1 MKLKRIAESIR
12 DWGRD
17 CYCDPGKDNTCK
29 KRFCWKLG
37 KLPFGYDHKY
47 TYSNLGYN
55 LKITDMQAACGL
67 SQISKLKEFVKI
79 RRKNFKYL
87 QKKFSSLS
95 NYFIIPQETPNS
107 KASWFG
113 FLLTIRKGVKI
124 NRSDLTRYLDEKKIG
139 TRLLFAGN
147 ITKQPYMK
155 NVKYII
161 SEKLNNTDQIMN
173 SSFWLGVYPGLNKKM
188 LDYSYNTIKEFIK
201 KKYEK

>member
-1 MKLKRIAESIR
+1 MKAIILSGGLGSRLCEET
-12 DWGRD
+12 
-17 CYCDPGKDNTCK
+17 NTK
-29 KRFCWKLG
+29 PKPMVEIGG

-79 RRKNFKYL
+79 KRKNFKYL

-139 TRLLFAGN
+139 NRHLFVGN
-147 ITKQPYMK
+147 ITKQHYMK

-161 SEKLNNTDQIMN
+161 SEKLNSTDQIMN
-173 SSFWLGVYPGLNKKM
+173 SSCWLGVYPRLNKKM
-188 LDYSYNTIKEFIK
+188 LDYSYNIIKEFIK
-201 KKYEK
+201 KYEK

>member
-1 MKLKRIAESIR
+1 MKAIILSGGLGSRLCEET
-12 DWGRD
+12 
-17 CYCDPGKDNTCK
+17 NTK
-29 KRFCWKLG
+29 PKPMVEIGG

-79 RRKNFKYL
+79 KRKNFKYL

-139 TRLLFAGN
+139 TRLLFVGN
-147 ITKQPYMK
+147 ITKQHYMK

-161 SEKLNNTDQIMN
+161 SEKLNSTDQIMN
-173 SSFWLGVYPGLNKKM
+173 SSCWLGVYPRLNKKM
-188 LDYSYNTIKEFIK
+188 LDYSYNIIKEFIK
-201 KKYEK
+201 KYEK